1 MRRDRK
7 IARLDEA
14 IVDNIL
20 DSIDFRSEIRDN
32 VSEEDIIKEFRK
44 QFEQLVKLGI
54 LTEDEYD
61 LLEDKL
67 IVKVR
72 EEREK
77 FEEELKLV
85 DFGEEMMGSGS
96 DGVEV
101 ETEAEVPESKIY

>member
-1 MRRDRK
+1 MNREK

-20 DSIDFRSEIRDN
+20 DSIDLRSEIRDN

-67 IVKVR
+67 FDKVR
-72 EEREK
+72 IEKEK
-77 FEEELKLV
+77 FEEELKSV
-85 DFGEEMMGSGS
+85 DFGEKMMGSGS
-96 DGVEV
+96 DGVEM
-101 ETEAEVPESKIY
+101 ETEAERF